1 MDVDSAESDANGP
14 EKYTVEAVFGGQSP
28 LSSAPSSYH
37 PSPQQA
43 AFRLPVIGETSQP
56 VSEYSSVGD
65 QCYCDT
71 ATINIAL
78 VTRLTPHKC
87 FLV

>member
-1 MDVDSAESDANGP
+1 MDVDSTASDTHGP

-43 AFRLPVIGETSQP
+43 AFRLPAIGETSGTA
-56 VSEYSSVGD
+56 SEYSSVGVKILLR
-65 QCYCDT
+65 YG
-71 ATINIAL
+71 
-78 VTRLTPHKC
+78 HH
-87 FLV
+87 